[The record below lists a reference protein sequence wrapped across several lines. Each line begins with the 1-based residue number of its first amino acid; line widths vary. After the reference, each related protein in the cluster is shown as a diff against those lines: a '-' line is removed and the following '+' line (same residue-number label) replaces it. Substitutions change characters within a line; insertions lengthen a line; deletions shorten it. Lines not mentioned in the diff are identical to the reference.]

1 LSQFCRFAVEHKKL
15 SAKTGTAGLK
25 GSVKILAKQ
34 LISRLLLH
42 LPGSGYRARA
52 GIEHPEVL
60 TVEITV
66 GQWGV
71 SFWYRQVRV
80 AGNIACN
87 WPRAL

>member
-1 LSQFCRFAVEHKKL
+1 VIDFKEFIFALIGNADVRCGEIFAFIGAAKEL
-15 SAKTGTAGLK
+15 ARAKT
-25 GSVKILAKQ
+25 
-34 LISRLLLH
+34 
-42 LPGSGYRARA
+42 
-52 GIEHPEVL
+52 EHPKVL

-71 SFWYRQVRV
+71 SFWYRQEKD